1 MAKKNGYENDDRYQR
16 AVALKQCIQ
25 KLNQEIHVLDEMLAE
40 IQIERVKAEV
50 ERGYKTTP
58 FWQKLFEMKKDPKT
72 KEYFA
77 EPSDWYKD
85 KGITLCEPEI
95 IFLRS
100 FKAKRVE
107 ELMKEVAE
115 LSAEI
120 SED

>member
-1 MAKKNGYENDDRYQR
+1 MRKKRNFEEDNRYQR
-16 AVALKQCIQ
+16 AIGLRDCIK
-25 KLNQEIHVLDEMLAE
+25 KLNQEIRTLDEMLAE
-40 IQIERVKAEV
+40 IQIERVKREV
-50 ERGYKTTP
+50 ETDCKTTP
-58 FWQKLFEMKKDPKT
+58 FWQKLFEIKKDPRT

-77 EPSDWYKD
+77 EPSDWYRD

-100 FKAKRVE
+100 FKEKRVE

>member
-1 MAKKNGYENDDRYQR
+1 MGKKSKVEEDSRYQR
-16 AVALKQCIQ
+16 AVALNHCIRRF
-25 KLNQEIHVLDEMLAE
+25 NQEIHTLDEMLAE
-40 IQIERVKAEV
+40 IQIERVKKEV
-50 ERGYKTTP
+50 ETDCKTTP
-58 FWQKLFEMKKDPKT
+58 FWQKLFEIKKDIKT

-85 KGITLCEPEI
+85 KGISLCEPEI

-100 FKAKRVE
+100 FKGKRVE

>member
-1 MAKKNGYENDDRYQR
+1 MAKKKDYENDDRYQR

-25 KLNQEIHVLDEMLAE
+25 NLNQEIHVLDEMLAE

-58 FWQKLFEMKKDPKT
+58 FWQKLFRITKDQKA
-72 KEYFA
+72 KEFFA
-77 EPSDWYKD
+77 EPCDYYSNNK
-85 KGITLCEPEI
+85 ITLCEPEI